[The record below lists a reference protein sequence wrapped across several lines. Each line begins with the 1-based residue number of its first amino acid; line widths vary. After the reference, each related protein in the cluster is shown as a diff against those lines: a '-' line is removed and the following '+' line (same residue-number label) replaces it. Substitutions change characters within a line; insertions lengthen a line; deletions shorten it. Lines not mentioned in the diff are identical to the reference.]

1 MQVLSKGTVLDW
13 SVETLCTGFGYS
25 GDGCG
30 AKLLVE
36 RSDLYKTHAPSLGD
50 DHGSE
55 FVSFVCPV
63 CGVETQVES
72 RTVPAAVLRA
82 VRAKATR

>member
-13 SVETLCTGFGYS
+13 SVETLCTGFGY
-25 GDGCG
+25 DGCG
-30 AKLLVE
+30 AKLLVDQ
-36 RSDLYKTHAPSLGD
+36 SDLHTARTMSFGD
-50 DHGSE
+50 DLGSE
-55 FVSFVCPV
+55 YVYFVCPV
-63 CGVETQVES
+63 CGVETRVES